1 MISEALTTYYEPL
14 APGSSAQITITVC
27 LIAAGIF
34 LGAFFAR
41 SHMET
46 RRILLVCGI
55 VLMVT
60 EVLKQIFLYRLYGG
74 YPWSDFPFQLCSIPM
89 YFCVLDYFMNRRW
102 VEHFIMVYG
111 LIGAAASFCV
121 PQASFSGYILLTI
134 HSLFWHTMLLI
145 LGVFLMLRQTKE
157 SMKLTHFIPVAFAY
171 LFLAI
176 AAVGFNT
183 AFYSVSGGTMNM
195 FFLGPGW
202 PDMFILNDIYL
213 NSGWIPATLGMIG
226 VSEGVGFCVYL
237 LIFIMYH
244 SKETLKNREK

>member
-1 MISEALTTYYEPL
+1 MISETLTTYYEPI
-14 APGSSAQITITVC
+14 APGSAVQISITVC

-34 LGAFFAR
+34 LGALFAR
-41 SHMET
+41 SKTQT
-46 RRILLVCGI
+46 RIILLVCGV
-55 VLMVT
+55 VLMIT
-60 EVLKQIFLYRLYGG
+60 EVFKQIFLYRLFGS

-89 YFCVLDYFMNRRW
+89 YFCVLDWFLNRRW
-102 VEHFIMVYG
+102 IEQFIMVYG

-157 SMKLTHFIPVAFAY
+157 SMKLQNYIPAGLAY

-176 AAVGFNT
+176 AAVAFN
-183 AFYSVSGGTMNM
+183 AVFYSVSNGSMNM

-202 PDMFILNDIYL
+202 PDMFILNDIYQ

-226 VSEGVGFCVYL
+226 VSEAAGFCVYL
-237 LIFIMYH
+237 LIFFLYRR
-244 SKETLKNREK
+244 KEPGKNNEK